1 MKKFVC
7 NHIEPGTNII
17 HDGWSVYSF
26 LDDDEAVWTHECHIH
41 GYHDF
46 GLGESSTSHIEQYW
60 SQIKQII
67 SKIYVIMPKV
77 GYIYYIREAEF
88 RLALKNSNIITMEKS
103 IIKLLKNVFDI
114 CNYDF
119 LSEEDIKDN
128 NNYDY

>member
-1 MKKFVC
+1 MFGPAI
-7 NHIEPGTNII
+7 HSLMMMMEYGHMSII
-17 HDGWSVYSF
+17 FTGF
-26 LDDDEAVWTHECHIH
+26 MI
-41 GYHDF
+41 
-46 GLGESSTSHIEQYW
+46 LGESSTSHIEQYW

-88 RLALKNSNIITMEKS
+88 RLSLKNGNVVTTEKS
-103 IIKLLKNVFDI
+103 VIKLLENAFDI

-119 LSEEDIKDN
+119 LSEDDIKDN